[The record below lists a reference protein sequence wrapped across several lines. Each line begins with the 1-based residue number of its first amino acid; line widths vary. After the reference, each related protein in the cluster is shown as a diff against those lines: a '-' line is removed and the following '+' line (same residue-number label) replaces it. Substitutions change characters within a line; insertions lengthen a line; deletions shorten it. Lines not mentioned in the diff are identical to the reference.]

1 MTVAA
6 APTASRGTLPAS
18 TTMPY
23 SSTTRRHRTVS
34 TGLND
39 SLPLVAT
46 MSEESQV
53 EDGAATAFVPGHVT
67 GFFSPCP
74 DDDPV
79 RAGSRGA
86 GLTLSDGVAVTV
98 REAADPGLSL
108 DGDPISMASVR
119 TVLSGLGV
127 ADRARVVAESDL
139 PLGTG
144 FGVSG
149 AMALGTALAANAH
162 FGCARSANDLVT
174 LAHRAEVEAGTGLG
188 DVVAQARGGV
198 PIRLDPG
205 GPGHGRLDGV
215 PASRRIE
222 YVTFGDLSTAEVL
235 AGDTDSIVRAGDVA
249 LSRLIETPTLPTLVA
264 ESRRFAHDAGLYTDR
279 VREAVDAV
287 VDAGGEA
294 SMAMLG
300 ETVFALDSGLTDAGF
315 DATACRTCAAGAHPT
330 D

>member
-1 MTVAA
+1 MRAE
-6 APTASRGTLPAS
+6 SR
-18 TTMPY
+18 
-23 SSTTRRHRTVS
+23 V
-34 TGLND
+34 D
-39 SLPLVAT
+39 
-46 MSEESQV
+46 
-53 EDGAATAFVPGHVT
+53 DATAFVPGHVT

-74 DDDPV
+74 ADDPA

-86 GLTLSDGVAVTV
+86 GLTLTDGVDVTV
-98 REAADPGLSL
+98 RPADDPGVVL
-108 DGDPISMASVR
+108 DGEPISMPPVE
-119 TVLSGLGV
+119 TVLDRLGV

-149 AMALGTALAANAH
+149 AMALGAALAANAR
-162 FGCARSANDLVT
+162 FDCARSANDLVT

-205 GPGHGRLDGV
+205 APPYGRLDGV
-215 PASRRIE
+215 PATRRVE
-222 YVTFGDLSTAEVL
+222 YVTFGDLSTAAVL
-235 AGDTDSIVRAGDVA
+235 AGDTAPLVAAGDAA
-249 LSRLIETPTLPTLVA
+249 LARLVDRPTLPTLVA
-264 ESRRFAHDAGLYTDR
+264 ESRRFARDADLLTDR

-294 SMAMLG
+294 SMVMLG

-315 DATACRTCAAGAHPT
+315 DAEACRTCAAGAHLRG
-330 D
+330 